1 MEIEEDIWREARS
14 LCKKLQDYGN
24 DTVVMSI
31 NRQTEKTTC
40 QTSDPVDTFLDK
52 NPDCLQKFKDF
63 CLSLYASTGSIQN
76 EDEVKV
82 QDKSWEKVNQSVVGN
97 QSSDEDTEDYSDYE
111 TMKDPPINMKNTKT
125 KLQEKNQKLDSEIS
139 KKEEI
144 RSKTI
149 KPKIRTVD
157 SIVISSK
164 EKTFNTSAPKKRKMS
179 KSVKNDRTTRVQ
191 RKTTSSTVGKSRIET
206 KGSCERELTQGNTQF
221 SADKSKENM
230 ATDIDLYRI
239 GAQWPSYSIT
249 CQICQMNWSS
259 KIAYVNHIR
268 SHKEYQI
275 CSICDELIHVK
286 DMSIETHISEK
297 HSDINPFKCTICGRG
312 YKSKNGVRNHYVA
325 VHADSSARF
334 WCELCNRAFGT
345 NNNYKTHMRS
355 HKERKHCFMCKQE
368 FENLELLRKHMKDSH
383 AYYLCLICNRY
394 FPDELELKEH
404 EETHSENEKKSG
416 INHDIRK
423 FYDSSNEDVMEK
435 DNNQTNNHDNAG
447 STGRKNLRELF
458 LKLLKNPDIMDED
471 KKAKNKTTSNDLK
484 GGKEENISSKSSQQ
498 CGTAR
503 KSFKCKFCGRVFK
516 LGIAFARHVKLHNNQ
531 STFKC
536 QHCGKTCKNE
546 ETFKHHMILHLP
558 DEKRPHRCQE
568 CGKGFATSTCLK
580 KHFLVHSKLKEYV
593 CEFCGQCCRDMTTL
607 KIHRRSHTGE
617 RPYKCK
623 SCPKT
628 YRSWDALRNHQQ
640 SVHLPK
646 KSYMCDICGKFYT
659 QKHRLYEHKRTHRE
673 DGLKC
678 DVCGIKALS
687 VAAVRRHLVL
697 EHLEIA
703 KERGYKIY
711 TCDYCQKIL
720 PNKEKYDYHIR
731 QHTGARPFSCLECN
745 KSFRDRKQLKI
756 HMRIHLNDK
765 KYSCSVCNKSFLYN
779 RTLKK
784 HLLTHQTEN
793 DPRPRHNFSTIDV
806 DPSSIYMPCET
817 RFSDHIYSAV
827 CRSNGNLVSNSNTSH
842 RDTVQNVHH
851 LNTSH
856 EEPVQNVH
864 QLNTVHGFPMNYY
877 TERHTSE
884 TYGSENPL
892 VGTFNNLYSNQN
904 LGQN

>member
-1 MEIEEDIWREARS
+1 MS
-14 LCKKLQDYGN
+14 LTL
-24 DTVVMSI
+24 
-31 NRQTEKTTC
+31 
-40 QTSDPVDTFLDK
+40 
-52 NPDCLQKFKDF
+52 
-63 CLSLYASTGSIQN
+63 
-76 EDEVKV
+76 
-82 QDKSWEKVNQSVVGN
+82 
-97 QSSDEDTEDYSDYE
+97 
-111 TMKDPPINMKNTKT
+111 
-125 KLQEKNQKLDSEIS
+125 
-139 KKEEI
+139 
-144 RSKTI
+144 
-149 KPKIRTVD
+149 
-157 SIVISSK
+157 K
-164 EKTFNTSAPKKRKMS
+164 EKTINTSDAKKRKIS
-179 KSVKNDRTTRVQ
+179 KSVKHYQITKAQ
-191 RKTTSSTVGKSRIET
+191 RKNTSLTIVKSRTET
-206 KGSCERELTQGNTQF
+206 KGRCEREITQENTQIETDRHI
-221 SADKSKENM
+221 SEDKSKETM
-230 ATDIDLYRI
+230 ATDNDLYRI

-249 CQICQMNWSS
+249 CKICQMTWSS

-286 DMSIETHISEK
+286 DVSIETHISEK
-297 HSDINPFKCTICGRG
+297 HSDVNPFKCTICGRG

-334 WCELCNRAFGT
+334 WCDLCNRAFGT
-345 NNNYKTHMRS
+345 NNNYKSHMRS
-355 HKERKHCFMCKQE
+355 HKDRKHCFMCKQE
-368 FENLELLRKHMKDSH
+368 FVNLELLRQHMRDSH

-404 EETHSENEKKSG
+404 EETHLENEKKLCLICNRYFPDELELKEHEETHLENEKKSE
-416 INHDIRK
+416 INHIRS
-423 FYDSSNEDVMEK
+423 FYDSGHEDVVEK
-435 DNNQTNNHDNAG
+435 DNRQINNHDNAG
-447 STGRKNLRELF
+447 RTGRKNLRELF
-458 LKLLKNPDIMDED
+458 LKLLKNQEIIDED
-471 KKAKNKTTSNDLK
+471 KIAKNETTSNDLK
-484 GGKEENISSKSSQQ
+484 EDKTDTISSKSSQQ

-568 CGKGFATSTCLK
+568 CGKGFATGTCLK

-593 CEFCGQCCRDMTTL
+593 CEFCGQCCRDMTNL

-628 YRSWDALRNHQQ
+628 YRSWDALHNHQQ

-678 DVCGIKALS
+678 DVCGIKTLS

-756 HMRIHLNDK
+756 HTRIHLNDK

-793 DPRPRHNFSTIDV
+793 ASRQKHDFSTIDV
-806 DPSSIYMPCET
+806 DPSSIYMTGET
-817 RFSDHIYSAV
+817 RSSDHIYSAG
-827 CRSNGNLVSNSNTSH
+827 CMSNRNLVSNSNTSD
-842 RDTVQNVHH
+842 RDTVQNVPH

-856 EEPVQNVH
+856 GEPVQNVH
-864 QLNTVHGFPMNYY
+864 QLNTVHGFPMHYY
-877 TERHTSE
+877 TERHNNE

-892 VGTFNNLYSNQN
+892 VGAFNNLYSNQN

>member
-1 MEIEEDIWREARS
+1 METEEDIWQAARI
-14 LCKKLQDYGN
+14 LCKKLQNFGN
-24 DTVVMSI
+24 ETIIMSM
-31 NRQTEKTTC
+31 NKQTEKTSC
-40 QTSDPVDTFLDK
+40 QTSDGVNTFLDK

-63 CLSLYASTGSIQN
+63 CLSLYDSTGSIQN
-76 EDEVKV
+76 EDQTKG
-82 QDKSWEKVNQSVVGN
+82 QDMSWEKMNLSVLGN

-111 TMKDPPINMKNTKT
+111 TVKDSPINLRTTKNTKT
-125 KLQEKNQKLDSEIS
+125 KLQEKNKELETEIN

-144 RSKTI
+144 KSKKTL
-149 KPKIRTVD
+149 KPKNKTVD
-157 SIVISSK
+157 STVASSK
-164 EKTFNTSAPKKRKMS
+164 EKTINTSDAKKRKVS
-179 KSVKNDRTTRVQ
+179 KSVKNYQTTRVL
-191 RKTTSSTVGKSRIET
+191 RKGTSPTVRKGRTEL
-206 KGSCERELTQGNTQF
+206 KGSCEREITQENTQIETDGQI
-221 SADKSKENM
+221 SEDKSQENM
-230 ATDIDLYRI
+230 ATDNDLYRI

-249 CQICQMNWSS
+249 CKICQMTWSS

-286 DMSIETHISEK
+286 DVSIETHISEK

-334 WCELCNRAFGT
+334 WCDLCNRAFGT
-345 NNNYKTHMRS
+345 NNNYKSHMRS
-355 HKERKHCFMCKQE
+355 HKDRKHCFMCKQE
-368 FENLELLRKHMKDSH
+368 FVNLGLLRQHMRDSH

-404 EETHSENEKKSG
+404 EETHLKMRKK
-416 INHDIRK
+416 II
-423 FYDSSNEDVMEK
+423 
-435 DNNQTNNHDNAG
+435 
-447 STGRKNLRELF
+447 
-458 LKLLKNPDIMDED
+458 DED
-471 KKAKNKTTSNDLK
+471 KIAKNETTSNDLK
-484 GGKEENISSKSSQQ
+484 EDKTDTISSKSSQQ

-568 CGKGFATSTCLK
+568 CGKGFATGTCLK

-593 CEFCGQCCRDMTTL
+593 CEFCGQCCRDMTNL

-628 YRSWDALRNHQQ
+628 YRSWDALHNHQQ

-678 DVCGIKALS
+678 DVCGIKTLS
-687 VAAVRRHLVL
+687 VAAVKRHLVL

-703 KERGYKIY
+703 KERDIKFIPVITVKRFYQTKKNMIIIY
-711 TCDYCQKIL
+711 DSIL
-720 PNKEKYDYHIR
+720 VR
-731 QHTGARPFSCLECN
+731 GR
-745 KSFRDRKQLKI
+745 
-756 HMRIHLNDK
+756 
-765 KYSCSVCNKSFLYN
+765 
-779 RTLKK
+779 
-784 HLLTHQTEN
+784 
-793 DPRPRHNFSTIDV
+793 
-806 DPSSIYMPCET
+806 
-817 RFSDHIYSAV
+817 
-827 CRSNGNLVSNSNTSH
+827 LV
-842 RDTVQNVHH
+842 VWNVIK
-851 LNTSH
+851 
-856 EEPVQNVH
+856 V
-864 QLNTVHGFPMNYY
+864 
-877 TERHTSE
+877 SE
-884 TYGSENPL
+884 TGNSSRSTQE
-892 VGTFNNLYSNQN
+892 SI
-904 LGQN
+904 